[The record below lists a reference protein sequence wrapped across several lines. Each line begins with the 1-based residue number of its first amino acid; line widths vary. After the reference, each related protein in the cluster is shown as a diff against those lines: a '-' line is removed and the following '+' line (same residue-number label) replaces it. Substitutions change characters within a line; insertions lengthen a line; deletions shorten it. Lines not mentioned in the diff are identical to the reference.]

1 MDEVKFQQW
10 SQIRE
15 HGLLFYFIRRVLLY
29 CVIGALVFIVLN
41 LITKLYSFKQI
52 SNQIEIMSIAITFAQ
67 LLRWFINEKSY
78 KAYQSSFHKN

>member
-29 CVIGALVFIVLN
+29 CIAGALMVIILN
-41 LITKLYSFKQI
+41 LTTKLYSFKQI
-52 SNQIEIMSIAITFAQ
+52 LNQIEIMSIAITFAQ
-67 LLRWFINEKSY
+67 LLRWYLNEKTY
-78 KAYQSSFHKN
+78 KAYQNSFHKK